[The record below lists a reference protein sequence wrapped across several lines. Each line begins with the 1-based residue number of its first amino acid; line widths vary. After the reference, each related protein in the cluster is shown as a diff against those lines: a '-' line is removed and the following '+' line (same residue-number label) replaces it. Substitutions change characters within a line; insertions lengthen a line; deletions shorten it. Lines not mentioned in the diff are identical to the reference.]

1 MTFIFTSPQEAI
13 DAVGRKLGPSD
24 WIPIDQ
30 ERIDAFARATGDFQ
44 WIHVD
49 AERAKA
55 GPFGGCIAH
64 GYLTMSLINMVLPD
78 LIMPE
83 NLTFGV
89 NYGCDRVRFPAPVP
103 VNARVRAHGEL
114 IKAEAVANHGVQ
126 TTIRITMEIE
136 GAAKPGCVADTLQ
149 RYYFKSA

>member
-1 MTFIFTSPQEAI
+1 MTFVFHSPAEAI
-13 DAVGRKLGPSD
+13 AAVGRKLGPSD
-24 WIPIDQ
+24 WILIDQ
-30 ERIDAFARATGDFQ
+30 ARIDEFARATGDFQ

-49 AERAKA
+49 AARAKE

-83 NLTFGV
+83 GLRFGV

-103 VNARVRAHGEL
+103 VDSRVRAVGEL
-114 IKAEAVANHGVQ
+114 IKADAVGDDGVQ

-149 RYYFKSA
+149 RYYFNKS